1 MEGYRGPVPMYSL
14 ESFYKNAFGVQSN
27 GDEFNIPY
35 TQFVLALKE
44 IKNKLNDSNELDVD
58 TLIIPQFDPDT
69 LMDNE
74 SRYNPLS
81 KDYIPIQLFNFATI
95 GIYFPLIYKFILL
108 RFENLRDVFSTYFIS
123 YYQGF
128 ILRDIIPPP
137 KFDTGVYMYRLS
149 GTRNGEPLFIYKEN
163 RYHMVDYKEKVEIEF
178 VKGNNRRLLDLP
190 DETKFFYYKTVLQGL
205 IEDTLDL
212 ANVKL
217 LDNNFNIIEKIERD
231 K

>member
-44 IKNKLNDSNELDVD
+44 IKNKLNDSNELDAD

-95 GIYFPLIYKFILL
+95 GIYFPLIYKFVLL

-137 KFDTGVYMYRLS
+137 RFDTGVYMYRLS

-212 ANVKL
+212 ANVKF